1 MRGMRSRGWR
11 RGCRKMRGMRS
22 RGWRRG
28 QPRRHER
35 RGCSIPSRRCPSV
48 RVHAR
53 PRGPCPPVRVRV
65 RPRGPCPPVRVRVR
79 PGGPWALWGRR
90 PLSASAPWG
99 ETEVCLRAVRTSDQ
113 APADWRDAAGPRRC
127 LPPTE
132 RQARL
137 ELLDRRRPRKRRGD
151 RRLARRHSPSSTPR
165 QWIRRRR
172 IRPRRAWPGDKRS
185 ILRAGP
191 SLVPVPRRG
200 RRRSIPRKRALPKR
214 TTA

>member
-1 MRGMRSRGWR
+1 MRSRGWR

-28 QPRRHER
+28 WRKTGIAGSRGWRRGQPRRHAR
-35 RGCSIPSRRCPSV
+35 RGCSIPSRRCPS
-48 RVHAR
+48 
-53 PRGPCPPVRVRV
+53 VRVRV

-90 PLSASAPWG
+90 PLSASAPWE
-99 ETEVCLRAVRTSDQ
+99 ETEICLRAVRTSDQ
-113 APADWRDAAGPRRC
+113 APADWRDAPGPRRC

-191 SLVPVPRRG
+191 SLVPVPRPG